1 MENNEQALNM
11 VVKDM
16 QPGESKAVYKNTS
29 LDLRQYKRLQMFVHA
44 NHLMPDVTN
53 LKDYQLAMF
62 IRLGSDYKNNYY
74 EYEIPLELTP
84 DRSDYNK
91 YSNADRRIVW
101 PLENMLDIKL
111 SLFTDL
117 KKERNLQKAQGG
129 ASYAQLFTGYD
140 PERPGN
146 KISVMG
152 NPTIGDVKVMM
163 IGVRNVTGEV
173 KSGEVW
179 VNELRL
185 LESNNDG
192 GWAASGSLKVQLSDF
207 GYVNVTGRYISD
219 GFGGIEESVLQRS
232 METQKNYSVT
242 TSLELGKFFPDRA
255 KVSAPLYYSVT
266 KDEVRPRYSA
276 LDNDMLLDDALDVA
290 ATEHERDSIE
300 SLSVVKTTNTNFALS
315 NVRWGL
321 KTKRHPMPYDPANF
335 SFSYSHSHFDTSG
348 ETTVYEKRDEWRG
361 SLNYSY
367 SPVYKTWEPFKNLKG
382 KSKWLAFPKALGFN
396 YLPQSIGFNT
406 QISRDYYEMQER
418 DLESAENQN
427 MPLRWNQ
434 QFLWNRDFTL
444 RWDFTKNLHFS
455 FQSGTRA
462 QIEEPYTPVNKDL
475 YPDRYEAWKDSVWQS
490 IKHLGTP
497 LDYQQQVTASYQ
509 LPLNK
514 LPIFDWL
521 NSDASYTARY
531 TWVRGTETEEGINY
545 GNTINSNR
553 NLTINGSLNMET
565 LYNHVPFLK
574 AANDRFKKSGN
585 TSKNT
590 KNQRNNRNAKD
601 NKSKESG
608 NKGKSEQGS
617 DKKDPKFQDSL
628 DKKPS
633 SDEKALAKVKNTYQR
648 EITLKPDTTTI
659 VAHNKNSKRL
669 IVTART
675 KEGKPYEV
683 KYKVIDKN
691 KILIKNLDTTQ
702 IMISVVPKEPLENQW
717 WYKPAQTAARL
728 LMMVR
733 SINISFRN
741 QYTMNLPGFIPNIG
755 DAFGQRTGSVLAPG
769 LDFAFGFIGDSY
781 INKALDNDW
790 LLRDDAV
797 ATTSATVNDNKDLQ
811 VRAVL
816 EPIRDLKIDLN
827 ASRTDNRARSIHFMY
842 EGMPTTHS
850 GTFNMTTIS
859 LSGSLASMGDASN
872 GYQSDAFDHFRELIP
887 EFQQR
892 VQAQYKDAPGTFSD
906 VNPYGADVLV
916 PAFLS
921 AYTVGAGNSLDIF
934 PAISR
939 MLPNWTV
946 RYSGLSKLPWIRDH
960 LKSININHAYKSVYA
975 VGSYASY
982 STWQEYMNG
991 LGFIV
996 NTTTNALQPSSMYNV
1011 STVSIN
1017 ESFSPLLGIDATL
1030 QNNLTAK
1037 IEYRTTRV
1045 MNLSMTSVQLNEA
1058 LSRDWVVGLGYKI
1071 QDFNIFGNKMNRKI
1085 GKAQSGK
1092 KNQKDQKEQTT
1103 QTARTSKSGVNHDLN
1118 LRLDISLRSQAS
1130 ITRDIAT
1137 GTSNASSGNSA
1148 FKLSFMADYTLSRL
1162 LTLTAYFDSQT
1173 NTPLLSS
1180 SSYPTT
1186 THDFGLSLKFS
1197 LTR

>member
-1 MENNEQALNM
+1 
-11 VVKDM
+11 
-16 QPGESKAVYKNTS
+16 
-29 LDLRQYKRLQMFVHA
+29 
-44 NHLMPDVTN
+44 
-53 LKDYQLAMF
+53 
-62 IRLGSDYKNNYY
+62 
-74 EYEIPLELTP
+74 
-84 DRSDYNK
+84 
-91 YSNADRRIVW
+91 
-101 PLENMLDIKL
+101 
-111 SLFTDL
+111 
-117 KKERNLQKAQGG
+117 
-129 ASYAQLFTGYD
+129 
-140 PERPGN
+140 
-146 KISVMG
+146 
-152 NPTIGDVKVMM
+152 
-163 IGVRNVTGEV
+163 
-173 KSGEVW
+173 
-179 VNELRL
+179 
-185 LESNNDG
+185 
-192 GWAASGSLKVQLSDF
+192 
-207 GYVNVTGRYISD
+207 
-219 GFGGIEESVLQRS
+219 
-232 METQKNYSVT
+232 
-242 TSLELGKFFPDRA
+242 
-255 KVSAPLYYSVT
+255 
-266 KDEVRPRYSA
+266 
-276 LDNDMLLDDALDVA
+276 
-290 ATEHERDSIE
+290 
-300 SLSVVKTTNTNFALS
+300 
-315 NVRWGL
+315 
-321 KTKRHPMPYDPANF
+321 MPYDPANF

-418 DLESAENQN
+418 DLDNAENQN

-691 KILIKNLDTTQ
+691 KILIKNLDTAQ

>member
-1 MENNEQALNM
+1 M
-11 VVKDM
+11 
-16 QPGESKAVYKNTS
+16 
-29 LDLRQYKRLQMFVHA
+29 
-44 NHLMPDVTN
+44 
-53 LKDYQLAMF
+53 
-62 IRLGSDYKNNYY
+62 
-74 EYEIPLELTP
+74 
-84 DRSDYNK
+84 
-91 YSNADRRIVW
+91 
-101 PLENMLDIKL
+101 
-111 SLFTDL
+111 
-117 KKERNLQKAQGG
+117 
-129 ASYAQLFTGYD
+129 
-140 PERPGN
+140 
-146 KISVMG
+146 
-152 NPTIGDVKVMM
+152 
-163 IGVRNVTGEV
+163 
-173 KSGEVW
+173 
-179 VNELRL
+179 
-185 LESNNDG
+185 
-192 GWAASGSLKVQLSDF
+192 
-207 GYVNVTGRYISD
+207 
-219 GFGGIEESVLQRS
+219 
-232 METQKNYSVT
+232 
-242 TSLELGKFFPDRA
+242 
-255 KVSAPLYYSVT
+255 
-266 KDEVRPRYSA
+266 
-276 LDNDMLLDDALDVA
+276 
-290 ATEHERDSIE
+290 
-300 SLSVVKTTNTNFALS
+300 
-315 NVRWGL
+315 
-321 KTKRHPMPYDPANF
+321 
-335 SFSYSHSHFDTSG
+335 
-348 ETTVYEKRDEWRG
+348 
-361 SLNYSY
+361 
-367 SPVYKTWEPFKNLKG
+367 
-382 KSKWLAFPKALGFN
+382 
-396 YLPQSIGFNT
+396 
-406 QISRDYYEMQER
+406 
-418 DLESAENQN
+418 
-427 MPLRWNQ
+427 
-434 QFLWNRDFTL
+434 
-444 RWDFTKNLHFS
+444 
-455 FQSGTRA
+455 
-462 QIEEPYTPVNKDL
+462 NKDL

>member
-1 MENNEQALNM
+1 
-11 VVKDM
+11 
-16 QPGESKAVYKNTS
+16 
-29 LDLRQYKRLQMFVHA
+29 
-44 NHLMPDVTN
+44 
-53 LKDYQLAMF
+53 
-62 IRLGSDYKNNYY
+62 
-74 EYEIPLELTP
+74 
-84 DRSDYNK
+84 
-91 YSNADRRIVW
+91 
-101 PLENMLDIKL
+101 
-111 SLFTDL
+111 
-117 KKERNLQKAQGG
+117 
-129 ASYAQLFTGYD
+129 
-140 PERPGN
+140 
-146 KISVMG
+146 
-152 NPTIGDVKVMM
+152 
-163 IGVRNVTGEV
+163 
-173 KSGEVW
+173 
-179 VNELRL
+179 
-185 LESNNDG
+185 
-192 GWAASGSLKVQLSDF
+192 
-207 GYVNVTGRYISD
+207 
-219 GFGGIEESVLQRS
+219 
-232 METQKNYSVT
+232 
-242 TSLELGKFFPDRA
+242 
-255 KVSAPLYYSVT
+255 
-266 KDEVRPRYSA
+266 
-276 LDNDMLLDDALDVA
+276 
-290 ATEHERDSIE
+290 
-300 SLSVVKTTNTNFALS
+300 
-315 NVRWGL
+315 
-321 KTKRHPMPYDPANF
+321 
-335 SFSYSHSHFDTSG
+335 
-348 ETTVYEKRDEWRG
+348 
-361 SLNYSY
+361 
-367 SPVYKTWEPFKNLKG
+367 
-382 KSKWLAFPKALGFN
+382 
-396 YLPQSIGFNT
+396 
-406 QISRDYYEMQER
+406 
-418 DLESAENQN
+418 

-691 KILIKNLDTTQ
+691 KILIKNLDTAQ